1 MMIIGAPD
9 DCLAAPNFW
18 QLHYM
23 CMQQPT
29 NTEAKTKTRKTHPQ
43 TKRDQTNR
51 DQPPPYPRATAKKKK
66 KKQVRE
72 PDLGVVVDHGV
83 RVQEGERGHD
93 EETQGESQTPE
104 KGFGFPQHLRKRD
117 REKTAPTKIPNTKE
131 RERGQQTSGHAGVR
145 SWRAT
150 NQTPFQSQRQKK
162 NTKQS
167 TQHPAKRNLT

>member
-1 MMIIGAPD
+1 MSGCPKFLTIALHVHATTYQHRSENQNPKNTP
-9 DCLAAPNFW
+9 PNKER
-18 QLHYM
+18 
-23 CMQQPT
+23 P
-29 NTEAKTKTRKTHPQ
+29 NK
-43 TKRDQTNR
+43 
-51 DQPPPYPRATAKKKK
+51 PRPATTIPASDGEKKK

-145 SWRAT
+145 S
-150 NQTPFQSQRQKK
+150 
-162 NTKQS
+162 
-167 TQHPAKRNLT
+167 